1 MQTELAENAI
11 EEYIIY
17 LITNKI
23 GNGQM
28 PGRYES
34 TPVEVTAGFQ
44 VFPEGDYTVEIME
57 PKARE
62 YTAKDELKA
71 GIGVALKIADG
82 ENKGKVMSY
91 FGDEL
96 NEFGKAQNK
105 ALLLAANG
113 LTTKDEDQKK
123 WNEENKDKDFSF
135 NTADKTVGEGWLQLK
150 GKAVVVHVGINT
162 ATDGSGKQFQKF
174 NSFRPVGAAQ

>member
-1 MQTELAENAI
+1 
-11 EEYIIY
+11 
-17 LITNKI
+17 
-23 GNGQM
+23 M

-44 VFPEGDYTVEIME
+44 VFPDGDYTVEIME

-71 GIGVALKIADG
+71 GIGVSLKIADG
-82 ENKGKVMSY
+82 EHKNKVMSY

-96 NEFGKAQNK
+96 NEFGKAANK
-105 ALLLAANG
+105 RLLLASQGIKPN
-113 LTTKDEDQKK
+113 DEAGEKK

-135 NTADKTVGEGWLQLK
+135 NTADKTVGEGWLQMK
-150 GKAVVVHVGINT
+150 GKAVIVNVGVNN

-174 NSFRPVGAAQ
+174 NSFRPVGT